1 MYSPDEYEILA
12 EVCSVACI
20 TILSII
26 FGRKVASIE
35 GRIYYIRALLLILY
49 GCSWAVAL
57 IGCMLTSTN
66 NGNSISCSLSFFN
79 ISLIYTI
86 TKIVL
91 YLYWI
96 EKVIIKWA
104 SWLLIWRLTPLYSY
118 ISSPCQKSPGSDPS
132 PTTLMWFSC
141 CRTLLWWYWWSTIV
155 LSMLARTHHST
166 AGLVTAYLPPSLSLA
181 TMF

>member
-35 GRIYYIRALLLILY
+35 GRIYYIRALLLVLY

-86 TKIVL
+86 TKVVL

-96 EKVIIKWA
+96 EKVTIKRTG
-104 SWLLIWRLTPLYSY
+104 WLLI
-118 ISSPCQKSPGSDPS
+118 
-132 PTTLMWFSC
+132 
-141 CRTLLWWYWWSTIV
+141 
-155 LSMLARTHHST
+155 
-166 AGLVTAYLPPSLSLA
+166 
-181 TMF
+181 